1 MIVQHKYEQPF
12 DCVLSCV
19 QIMETNT
26 VLDQLHLEVAA
37 LGNTVI
43 LLTALLADITF
54 WNAATD
60 KKMKN
65 NKHLYFIMICT
76 KNGIFLNLS

>member
-43 LLTALLADITF
+43 LLTALLADVAF
-54 WNAATD
+54 
-60 KKMKN
+60 
-65 NKHLYFIMICT
+65 
-76 KNGIFLNLS
+76 